1 MKLGAGKL
9 GMIMEATSAIFS
21 RWTPSWY
28 TLGAVI
34 LGGLLAKWTWILF
47 SPHALSVFPAKQ
59 EVAATA
65 SDTLF
70 GVAVLPE
77 AITSNAAPALPNV
90 SLVGVF
96 SGKQG
101 FAVLKLD
108 DKKQQGVALGEEVSA
123 GTKLVEVA
131 ADHVLLERN
140 GVRHRVNLENKFADS
155 KGLTVRPSSSVSP
168 AAEMAMANWNK
179 ARQEMQK
186 GQGEASAHH

>member
-1 MKLGAGKL
+1 MKLGVGKL
-9 GMIMEATSAIFS
+9 GAILEAASAILS
-21 RWTPSWY
+21 RWTPGWY
-28 TLGAVI
+28 ALGAII

-47 SPHALSVFPAKQ
+47 APHALSVFPAKQ
-59 EVAATA
+59 EVAVTA

-70 GVAVLPE
+70 GVAALPD
-77 AITSNAAPALPNV
+77 ATTANTVPALPNV

-140 GVRHRVNLENKFADS
+140 GVRHRVNLDNKFADS
-155 KGLTVRPSSSVSP
+155 KGLTVHPSSFGSP
-168 AAEMAMANWNK
+168 AVDMAVANWNK
-179 ARQEMQK
+179 AREEMQK
-186 GQGEASAHH
+186 GRESSSARH